1 MGRSCVAMRK
11 SATSLECAE
20 AAAEASRL
28 VGFGLGIGL
37 GLGLGFGL
45 GLGLG

>member
-1 MGRSCVAMRK
+1 MGRSWVAMRK

-20 AAAEASRL
+20 ASRL

-37 GLGLGFGL
+37 RLGLGFGL
-45 GLGLG
+45 GLG